1 MGFGTLLMGSK
12 EERYNV
18 NFGNLNVMQLS
29 RQKTNNSKHLSYEQT
44 IFNNDKSQ
52 ELREAKEP
60 LDSLR
65 KDRPPVDSDE
75 YKEWQQNYNDAKE
88 DYEAQKVDIN
98 DYYDGIMNEL
108 EEESTDEETR
118 ITTNSDQIQAY
129 VEYAS
134 QMQQSEAQGV
144 SSDIQNS
151 TPKFGG

>member
-18 NFGNLNVMQLS
+18 NFGNLNIMQLS

-44 IFNNDKSQ
+44 IFNNDKAQ

-60 LDSLR
+60 LDALR
-65 KDRPPVDSDE
+65 KERPSVDSEE
-75 YKEWQQNYNDAKE
+75 YREWQQKYNDAKE

-98 DYYDGIMNEL
+98 DFYDGINNEL

-118 ITTNSDQIQAY
+118 ITTSQDQIQAY

-134 QMQQSEAQGV
+134 QMQQAEAQGI